1 MYFQNFRPIPES
13 SESPASLQRCYI
25 ALGARSLKLTDQ
37 PSRRKTSRV
46 FIKRGQRHTFIPFL
60 DTFVVTCGGDEASTD
75 VLHVYLP
82 QKGCHSSLTLSAHV
96 VMSAS
101 LSHLFSASTKC
112 VSAAY
117 TARRAFHDANIYA
130 SRRTAALYRVKNPI
144 RFPLTP
150 RPCCLN

>member
-1 MYFQNFRPIPES
+1 MNHQNFQPIPAS

-37 PSRRKTSRV
+37 QSRRKTSRV
-46 FIKRGQRHTFIPFL
+46 FIKGGQRRTFSPFL
-60 DTFVVTCGGDEASTD
+60 DTFVVPSGGDEASTD
-75 VLHVYLP
+75 VLLHVYRP
-82 QKGCHSSLTLSAHV
+82 QKRLFDAHV
-96 VMSAS
+96 AMSAI
-101 LSHLFSASTKC
+101 LSDLFSASTKC

-117 TARRAFHDANIYA
+117 TAQRAFHDANIYA
-130 SRRTAALYRVKNPI
+130 SRRTAALHGVKTPI